1 LSLAG
6 VRSNRG
12 DHYQTLVAFDWA
24 LSILVDEAYHW
35 LEVDSTALDASGK
48 PIPVDD
54 VVIGWADDSLIACQ
68 CKKNQPDFK
77 PWSIADLGDEL
88 VKASRFLA
96 ANPKAQLKFYSRND
110 FGDLAKLREHAR
122 TQPNTAA
129 YQQSLTSH
137 HRKTDVA
144 LAQRLTETPSLTT
157 YDWLHRTS
165 FEVSNE
171 FERTEELLKE
181 RLRFLATNAEM
192 AFSALKD
199 KLSNL
204 GACIGEGGSSAPPS
218 HRLSKA
224 DLIDILEKS
233 GATLAPPMSQQQ
245 MQQSLASAS
254 TVGRSWRRDIS
265 GTRLHVD
272 TAAELIT
279 AIESTDR
286 SILLSGIPGSG
297 KTCVLLELQEALDQR
312 NDLASVFIQT
322 REYACCLTPEA
333 RTAHGLPA
341 DLVGLIARMADNK
354 PVVIVIDSLDVLSL
368 SRDHVV
374 LDFFLALMDR
384 LLLIPKVTLIAACRE
399 FDRKYDRRLA
409 ERSWDK
415 VVNIQPLNWDQVV
428 APIINTFGI
437 DPQTL
442 DSMTQS
448 LLQNPRELAMFADI
462 AKQTGGFNV
471 ASSQALSR
479 KYLEIV
485 VQNDS
490 LLGDEA
496 MAALEKIAGKMLKTR
511 KLDIVRVQAALPDN
525 MRKRLLSA
533 NVLHENQFG
542 NIEFGHQTLLDV
554 VVISGA
560 QRNDLTLKAFIEQL
574 PAVPFVRPTIRAYVA
589 YLAAGDRSSL
599 RKQLRAVFDSQ
610 AAFHIRRLVAES
622 LAELVPQDDDWSLL
636 KHLLSQHRELF
647 TPLYYQAA
655 SLEWHRFWLKF
666 LIPNLLQQRDAQ
678 SLSLHVQ
685 HIGLW
690 KNADPEAVVAFWM
703 LALQQ
708 EWADREQLAD
718 NLKFQLHDFDF
729 RTQTVVAALI
739 ETLLSYPRRDHD
751 FLGRAIAR
759 CVEAGGADD
768 TLLWRYIAGDIQPD
782 DVLKFHL
789 SDKLRCGA
797 HEFKNRD
804 FLCDRMQRS
813 ERLLD
818 LAIDTV
824 EQWSAIKTEHYYGKR
839 EWGAHFL
846 NSTSYRQ
853 THSQHDICHV
863 TAENVLFSA
872 IEKAIL
878 QHTKQHSNWWQA
890 NRQKLCH
897 SRELALRYLALL
909 ALIESPEPNLA
920 EVCGLLTDQEMLTS
934 DLSFELGNLI
944 QAAFIFLQPMVQDA
958 IETAILSLGGNQNP
972 AENPRILGAR
982 AKLLATIPVF
992 LRSPTAQA
1000 TLLEWEKTFGPCIR
1014 QPHIGSRGGTVR
1026 ASFSYELFLEFS
1038 DVGIL
1043 KLLKHYRNDTGRNW
1057 GEDFLVGG
1065 TEEVEWQL
1073 REAASRSPM
1082 RFMHLLAENWA
1093 DIPERFTDDILDG
1106 AASFLL
1112 NRYGNRRPADNQWEP
1127 VEQPDPQQLATVLL
1141 DEIERH
1147 STHWR
1152 HDRVAANALE
1162 AFANVI
1168 ENEQETKRLIFA
1180 AIGFIDLQ
1188 EHSNNDDRDLIGEG
1202 IGMIRGKI
1210 TEALMIVA
1218 TNWSEKQKPFPQLL
1232 VPALRRLACNPEP
1245 AIRALILR
1253 RLPYL
1258 QSHSPELGWELFHLA
1273 LSEEE
1278 PKLWKEAEP
1287 CLYYAY
1293 HQRFAEV
1300 GAVLQR
1306 IVCHELGE
1314 PLETWGR
1321 ISALAAFSDYIDFQ
1335 QFIHQLETLASIE
1348 AWKGAATVWT
1358 HKDNHARHAEQCLAG
1373 IRAGLNQPNGF
1384 ATTIARELSSLFDK
1398 DQPAICISWDI
1409 VDLYFSAYEQDQS
1422 DERFRLYGFDEWL
1435 NALSQSYPDESLAAA
1450 ERFAQFMR
1458 GGNHPVYDCGPLSQL
1473 LTRLF
1478 REAEEREESDDGRML
1493 CRVIALQ
1500 DAFLAIG
1507 VNGLQDWLRDAERP

>member
-1 LSLAG
+1 MSLAG

-24 LSILVDEAYHW
+24 LSILVDDAYHW
-35 LEVDSTALDASGK
+35 LEVDSMALDASGK

-54 VVIGWADDSLIACQ
+54 VVIGCADGSLIACQ

-96 ANPKAQLKFYSRND
+96 ANPKAQVKFYSRND

-122 TQPNTAA
+122 NVTGDA
-129 YQQSLTSH
+129 YQRSLTAD

-181 RLRFLATNAEM
+181 RLRYLATNADS
-192 AFSALKD
+192 AFDALWAKLD
-199 KLSNL
+199 KLGSRV
-204 GACIGEGGSSAPPS
+204 GDGGSSALPS
-218 HRLSKA
+218 HRLNKA
-224 DLIDILEKS
+224 DLITVLEKS
-233 GATLAPPMSQQQ
+233 GATLVPPISQQQ
-245 MQQSLASAS
+245 MQQSLAIASA
-254 TVGRSWRRDIS
+254 VGRSWRRDIS
-265 GTRLHVD
+265 GNRLHADTVD
-272 TAAELIT
+272 DLMT
-279 AIESTDR
+279 AIAATDR

-297 KTCVLLELQEALDQR
+297 KTCALLELQEALEQR
-312 NDLASVFIQT
+312 NDLAAVYIQT
-322 REYACCLTPEA
+322 REYANCLTPEA
-333 RTAHGLPA
+333 RSAHGLPE
-341 DLVGLIARMADNK
+341 DLVGLVARMADNN
-354 PVVIVIDSLDVLSL
+354 PVVLIIDSLDVLSL
-368 SRDHVV
+368 SREHVV
-374 LDFFLALMDR
+374 LDFFLTLIDR
-384 LLLIPKVTLIAACRE
+384 LLLIPKVTVIAACRE

-415 VVNIQPLNWDQVV
+415 VVNTQSLNWEQVV
-428 APIINTFGI
+428 APIINAFGI
-437 DPQTL
+437 NPQTL
-442 DSMTQS
+442 DATTQS
-448 LLQNPRELAMFADI
+448 LLQNPRDLAMFADI
-462 AKQTGGFNV
+462 AQQTGGFNV
-471 ASSQALSR
+471 ATSQALSR

-485 VQNDS
+485 VQNDW

-496 MAALEKIAGKMLKTR
+496 MAALEKIADKMLKSR
-511 KLDIVRVQAALPDN
+511 KLEIARVQAALSDE
-525 MRKRLLSA
+525 MRIRLLSA
-533 NVLHENQFG
+533 NVLHENQSG

-554 VVISGA
+554 LVVSGA

-574 PAVPFVRPTIRAYVA
+574 PAVPFVRPTIRAYVT

-678 SLSLHVQ
+678 SLSLHAQ

-782 DVLKFHL
+782 DVLKFHF
-789 SDKLRCGA
+789 SQKLRCDP
-797 HEFKNRD
+797 HVFDNQD
-804 FLCDRMQRS
+804 FLANRMQES
-813 ERLLD
+813 ECLLN
-818 LAIDTV
+818 LAIDAV
-824 EQWSAIKTEHYYGKR
+824 ERWSAIKTEHYYCKR
-839 EWGAHFL
+839 ELGTHFL
-846 NSTSYRQ
+846 NFTSYEY
-853 THSQHDICHV
+853 THSQHDTYHV
-863 TAENVLFSA
+863 SAENVLFGA
-872 IEKAIL
+872 MEKSII
-878 QHTKQHSNWWQA
+878 QHAKQHSIWWQA

-909 ALIESPEPNLA
+909 ALIESPEANLTA
-920 EVCGLLTDQEMLTS
+920 ISGFLTDQDMLAS
-934 DLSFELGNLI
+934 ELSYELGNLI
-944 QAAFIFLQPMVQDA
+944 HTAFVFLQPTVQDA
-958 IETAILSLGGNQNP
+958 VETAILTLWNDKNPDENRWLLGRRVQ
-972 AENPRILGAR
+972 
-982 AKLLATIPVF
+982 LLAAIPVY
-992 LRSPTAQA
+992 LRSPTAQT
-1000 TLLEWEKTFGPCIR
+1000 TLLEWEKAFGSCIR
-1014 QPHIGSRGGTVR
+1014 QPHIGSRGGTVG
-1026 ASFSYELFLEFS
+1026 APFSYQRFLEFS
-1038 DVGIL
+1038 DAGVL
-1043 KLLKHYRNDTGRNW
+1043 QLLKHYKNDAGRNW
-1057 GEDFLVGG
+1057 GDDFLIGG
-1065 TEEVEWQL
+1065 AEEVEWQL
-1073 REAASRSPM
+1073 REAASRSPL
-1082 RFMHLLAENWA
+1082 RFMRLLVDSWA

-1112 NRYGNRRPADNQWEP
+1112 HRHGNHRPADNQWQP
-1127 VEQPDPQQLATVLL
+1127 IEQPDPQQLATLIL

-1147 STHWR
+1147 PPRWR
-1152 HDRVAANALE
+1152 HCRAAAKALE
-1162 AFANVI
+1162 ACANAI
-1168 ENEQETKRLIFA
+1168 ENEQEAFRLLFA
-1180 AIGFIDLQ
+1180 AIGYFDL
-1188 EHSNNDDRDLIGEG
+1188 EERSYTDRDLISAG
-1202 IGMIRGKI
+1202 INMIRGNV
-1210 TEALMIVA
+1210 TEAVIIVA
-1218 TNWSEKQKPFPQLL
+1218 TQWAKNQRPFPELL
-1232 VPALRRLACNPEP
+1232 PPTIRRLARDPHP

-1258 QSHSPELGWELFHLA
+1258 QSQSPGLGWALFHLA
-1273 LSEEE
+1273 LADDE
-1278 PKLWKEAEP
+1278 PQLWKKAEP

-1300 GAVLQR
+1300 ANVLQR
-1306 IVCHELGE
+1306 MVSQSTGE

-1321 ISALAAFSDYIDFQ
+1321 ISALAAFAGYIDFQ
-1335 QFIHQLETLASIE
+1335 QFISQLQTLASVD

-1358 HKDNHARHAEQCLAG
+1358 HKDNHVKHAEQCLAG
-1373 IRAGLNQPNGF
+1373 IRAGLTQPNEV
-1384 ATTIARELSSLFDK
+1384 ATTIALELSSLFDK
-1398 DQPAICISWDI
+1398 DQPPICISWAI
-1409 VDLYFSAYEQDQS
+1409 VDLYFSAYEQDHS
-1422 DERFRLYGFDEWL
+1422 GERFRLYGFDEWL
-1435 NALSQSYPDESLAAA
+1435 NVLSQSNPDESLAAA
-1450 ERFAQFMR
+1450 ERFAVFMR
-1458 GGNHPVYDCGPLSQL
+1458 GGNHPVYDRGPLSQL